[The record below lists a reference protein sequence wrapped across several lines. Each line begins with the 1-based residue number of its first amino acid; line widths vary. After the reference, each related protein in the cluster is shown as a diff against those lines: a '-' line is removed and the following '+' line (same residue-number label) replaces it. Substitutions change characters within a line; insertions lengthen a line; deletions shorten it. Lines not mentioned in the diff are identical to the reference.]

1 MRFLS
6 LLNAYLLAMTGTRI
20 RPKAGN
26 TWLIDG
32 NNLIGHKLG
41 VTKDVD
47 LITDKL
53 SAIRGQESV
62 VLILDGRKGM
72 ESPHVLE
79 SGTFQRISL
88 AEGVSADEYILQ
100 QLETMIHNQEERR
113 VQVVTA
119 DRKLRAAALR
129 MKPVIKGVVNPVTF
143 WKRYLPRLAGMKG
156 PNPQASIHPDTEDEI
171 DSKDS

>member
-1 MRFLS
+1 
-6 LLNAYLLAMTGTRI
+6 
-20 RPKAGN
+20 
-26 TWLIDG
+26 
-32 NNLIGHKLG
+32 

-53 SAIRGQESV
+53 TEIRGQESV
-62 VLILDGRKGM
+62 VFVLDGRKGIQ
-72 ESPHVLE
+72 SPNVLE
-79 SGTFQRISL
+79 SGISGTFQRISL
-88 AEGVSADEYILQ
+88 AEGVTADEYILQ

-143 WKRYLPRLAGMKG
+143 WKRYLPRLTGKKG
-156 PNPQASIHPDTEDEI
+156 PNPRASIHSENDEI
-171 DSKDS
+171 ESEEL